1 MAEKFT
7 LLLALLLGAVLGS
20 FLNVLIYR
28 LPRGEG
34 VALGRSRCPSCGEA
48 LRWYDLVPVLSFL
61 LLRGRCRYC
70 SAPISWRYPLVE
82 LLSAGLALA
91 VVWRWGWGMMA
102 LRNYFFLA
110 CLLVASFIDLEHYII
125 PNRLVL
131 GALVGAVPLD
141 YMARDPGLVPALLGA
156 LSAGGFL
163 FFLALVSRGG
173 MGGGDI
179 KLAAVSGLFLG
190 WPLALLGTF
199 LGCLIAGVWG
209 IILLVTRRKGRK
221 DHIPFGP
228 FLSAGLLIALF
239 WGRGIWQWY
248 ASLLGF

>member
-1 MAEKFT
+1 MVKELFLVGAF
-7 LLLALLLGAVLGS
+7 ALGLVVGS
-20 FLNVLIYR
+20 FLNVVIYR

-34 VALGRSRCPSCGEA
+34 VALGRSRCPSCGET

-70 SAPISWRYPLVE
+70 SVPISWRYPLVE
-82 LLSAGLALA
+82 LLSGCLALA
-91 VVWRWGWGMMA
+91 VAARFGLGPEG
-102 LRNYFFLA
+102 LKYYFLLS
-110 CLLVASFIDLEHYII
+110 CLLAASFIDVEYYII

-131 GALVGAVPLD
+131 TAFLIGVPLGIWARDVSLSSALVGA
-141 YMARDPGLVPALLGA
+141 
-156 LSAGGFL
+156 LSSGGFL

-190 WPLALLGTF
+190 WPLAFLGTF

-209 IILLVTRRKGRK
+209 IILLLTRRKGRK

-228 FLSAGLLIALF
+228 FLSLGFLVALF